1 MNIELTCF
9 SCGHP
14 LYGNI
19 MISGCN
25 SLCVIAPVCQCAEDE
40 PRDRKISNLSIENKK
55 LRDTCEMLDKQLKQ
69 RTRSYEEAI
78 SRFKGI

>member
-9 SCGHP
+9 SCGNA

-25 SLCVIAPVCQCAEDE
+25 SLCVIAPVCKCAEDE
-40 PRDRKISNLSIENKK
+40 PRDLKINNLLKETKK
-55 LRDTCEMLDKQLKQ
+55 LRDTCELLDKQLKQ